1 MTLNEYQKQAMTTCM
16 PSCKNF
22 SYMALNLMGEVGEF
36 MGKIA
41 KHIRKGE
48 AFIDDGVLYF
58 KHDMPA
64 EVVEALQD
72 EGGDMFWQL
81 MGLYAVMGWDAEEIA
96 QRNLAKLRDRAMRN
110 VIIGEGDNR

>member
-16 PSCKNF
+16 SSCENF

-36 MGKIA
+36 MGKVA

-48 AFIDDGVLYF
+48 AFIDGGVLYF
-58 KHDMPA
+58 KRNMPA

-72 EGGDMFWQL
+72 EGGDIFWQL
-81 MGLYAVMGWDAEEIA
+81 MGLFAVMGWDADAIA

-110 VIIGEGDNR
+110 VIIGDGDNR

>member
-1 MTLNEYQKQAMTTCM
+1 MATCM
-16 PSCKNF
+16 PSCDNF
-22 SYMALNLMGEVGEF
+22 SYMALNLIGEVGEF
-36 MGKIA
+36 MGKVA

-58 KHDMPA
+58 KRNMPA

-72 EGGDMFWQL
+72 EGGDMLWQL
-81 MGLYAVMGWDAEEIA
+81 MGLLTVMGWDADAIA
-96 QRNLAKLRDRAMRN
+96 LRNLAKLRSRAERN